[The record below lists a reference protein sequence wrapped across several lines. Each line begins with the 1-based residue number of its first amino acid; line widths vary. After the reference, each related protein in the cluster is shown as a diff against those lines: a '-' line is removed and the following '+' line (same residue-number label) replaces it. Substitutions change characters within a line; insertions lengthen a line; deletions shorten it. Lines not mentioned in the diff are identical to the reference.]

1 MSDKESTFF
10 DLAMESKSLLLGDF
24 TLKSGKKSPYFFN
37 VGAFFEQGYI
47 DKLADLYS
55 ELILESSIS
64 FDVIFGP
71 AYKGIPLAAAIS
83 ASLAV
88 KTGKPVPF
96 AFDRKEEKKHGEGG
110 QIVGEL
116 KNKKILIVD
125 EDENVRF
132 FLRNL
137 LEKHQYITSE
147 AETAKEFFW
156 KLGGEKFDLVLLDYG
171 LPDLDGVE
179 ALKRLEMFSED
190 EVPNVL
196 FVTAE
201 EDPSILS
208 TYTGSAVKG
217 YVTKPIPV
225 TSFIE
230 KLEVLL
236 RSKNDNQLAAIDC
249 DVDILFISALLASPD
264 FCHHSFGFCFLRFPF
279 SCFAL

>member
-10 DLAMESKSLLLGDF
+10 DLAMDSKSLLLGDF

-88 KTGKPVPF
+88 KTDKPVPF

-125 EDENVRF
+125 DVLTAGTALKQSIEIIIGAGGSLSACVVALDREEKIEGRIA
-132 FLRNL
+132 RDRL
-137 LEKHQYITSE
+137 LEEYKI
-147 AETAKEFFW
+147 
-156 KLGGEKFDLVLLDYG
+156 
-171 LPDLDGVE
+171 
-179 ALKRLEMFSED
+179 
-190 EVPNVL
+190 N
-196 FVTAE
+196 
-201 EDPSILS
+201 ILS
-208 TYTGSAVKG
+208 IAQISNLVEY
-217 YVTKPIPV
+217 
-225 TSFIE
+225 
-230 KLEVLL
+230 LESSGNLDDAEIIKNHIS
-236 RSKNDNQLAAIDC
+236 RS
-249 DVDILFISALLASPD
+249 
-264 FCHHSFGFCFLRFPF
+264 
-279 SCFAL
+279 

>member
-88 KTGKPVPF
+88 KTDKPVPF

-125 EDENVRF
+125 DV
-132 FLRNL
+132 L
-137 LEKHQYITSE
+137 
-147 AETAKEFFW
+147 TA
-156 KLGGEKFDLVLLDYG
+156 GT
-171 LPDLDGVE
+171 
-179 ALKRLEMFSED
+179 ALKRSIEIIIGAGGSLSACVVALDREEKIEGRIARDRLLEEYKI
-190 EVPNVL
+190 N
-196 FVTAE
+196 
-201 EDPSILS
+201 ILS
-208 TYTGSAVKG
+208 IAQISNLVG
-217 YVTKPIPV
+217 Y
-225 TSFIE
+225 
-230 KLEVLL
+230 LESSGNLDDAEIIKNHIS
-236 RSKNDNQLAAIDC
+236 RS
-249 DVDILFISALLASPD
+249 
-264 FCHHSFGFCFLRFPF
+264 
-279 SCFAL
+279 

>member
-10 DLAMESKSLLLGDF
+10 DLAMDSKSLLLGDF

-88 KTGKPVPF
+88 KTDKPVPF

-125 EDENVRF
+125 DVLTAGTA
-132 FLRNL
+132 LRQSIEIIIGAGGSLSACVVALDREEKIEGRMARDRL
-137 LEKHQYITSE
+137 LEEYKI
-147 AETAKEFFW
+147 
-156 KLGGEKFDLVLLDYG
+156 
-171 LPDLDGVE
+171 
-179 ALKRLEMFSED
+179 
-190 EVPNVL
+190 N
-196 FVTAE
+196 
-201 EDPSILS
+201 ILS
-208 TYTGSAVKG
+208 IAQISNLVG
-217 YVTKPIPV
+217 Y
-225 TSFIE
+225 
-230 KLEVLL
+230 LESSGNLDDAEIIKNHIS
-236 RSKNDNQLAAIDC
+236 RS
-249 DVDILFISALLASPD
+249 
-264 FCHHSFGFCFLRFPF
+264 
-279 SCFAL
+279 

>member
-10 DLAMESKSLLLGDF
+10 DLAMDSKSLLLGDF

-88 KTGKPVPF
+88 KTDKPVPF

-125 EDENVRF
+125 DVLTAGTA
-132 FLRNL
+132 LRQSIEIIIDAGGSLSACVVALDREEKIEGRIARDRL
-137 LEKHQYITSE
+137 LEEYKI
-147 AETAKEFFW
+147 
-156 KLGGEKFDLVLLDYG
+156 
-171 LPDLDGVE
+171 
-179 ALKRLEMFSED
+179 
-190 EVPNVL
+190 N
-196 FVTAE
+196 
-201 EDPSILS
+201 ILS
-208 TYTGSAVKG
+208 IAQISNLVEYLESSG
-217 YVTKPIPV
+217 
-225 TSFIE
+225 
-230 KLEVLL
+230 KLDDAEIIKNHIS
-236 RSKNDNQLAAIDC
+236 RS
-249 DVDILFISALLASPD
+249 
-264 FCHHSFGFCFLRFPF
+264 
-279 SCFAL
+279 

>member
-10 DLAMESKSLLLGDF
+10 DLAMDSKSLLLGDF

-88 KTGKPVPF
+88 KTDKPVPF

-125 EDENVRF
+125 DVLTAGTA
-132 FLRNL
+132 LRQSIEIIIGAGGSLSACVVALDREEKIEGRIARDRL
-137 LEKHQYITSE
+137 LEEYKI
-147 AETAKEFFW
+147 
-156 KLGGEKFDLVLLDYG
+156 
-171 LPDLDGVE
+171 
-179 ALKRLEMFSED
+179 
-190 EVPNVL
+190 N
-196 FVTAE
+196 
-201 EDPSILS
+201 ILS
-208 TYTGSAVKG
+208 IAQISNLVG
-217 YVTKPIPV
+217 Y
-225 TSFIE
+225 
-230 KLEVLL
+230 LESSGNLDDAEIIKNHIS
-236 RSKNDNQLAAIDC
+236 RS
-249 DVDILFISALLASPD
+249 
-264 FCHHSFGFCFLRFPF
+264 
-279 SCFAL
+279 

>member
-88 KTGKPVPF
+88 KTDKPVPF

-125 EDENVRF
+125 DV
-132 FLRNL
+132 L
-137 LEKHQYITSE
+137 
-147 AETAKEFFW
+147 TA
-156 KLGGEKFDLVLLDYG
+156 GT
-171 LPDLDGVE
+171 
-179 ALKRLEMFSED
+179 ALKRSIEIIIGAGGSLSACVVALDREEKIEGRIARDRLLEEYKI
-190 EVPNVL
+190 N
-196 FVTAE
+196 
-201 EDPSILS
+201 ILS
-208 TYTGSAVKG
+208 IAQISNLVEY
-217 YVTKPIPV
+217 
-225 TSFIE
+225 
-230 KLEVLL
+230 LESSGNLDDAEIIKNHIS
-236 RSKNDNQLAAIDC
+236 RS
-249 DVDILFISALLASPD
+249 
-264 FCHHSFGFCFLRFPF
+264 
-279 SCFAL
+279 

>member
-10 DLAMESKSLLLGDF
+10 DLAMDSKSLLLGDF

-88 KTGKPVPF
+88 KTDKPVPF

-125 EDENVRF
+125 DVLTAGTA
-132 FLRNL
+132 LRQSIELIIDAGGSLSACVVALDREEKIEGRIARDRL
-137 LEKHQYITSE
+137 LEEYKI
-147 AETAKEFFW
+147 
-156 KLGGEKFDLVLLDYG
+156 
-171 LPDLDGVE
+171 
-179 ALKRLEMFSED
+179 
-190 EVPNVL
+190 N
-196 FVTAE
+196 
-201 EDPSILS
+201 ILS
-208 TYTGSAVKG
+208 IAQISNLVEYLESSG
-217 YVTKPIPV
+217 
-225 TSFIE
+225 
-230 KLEVLL
+230 KLDDAEIIKNHIS
-236 RSKNDNQLAAIDC
+236 RS
-249 DVDILFISALLASPD
+249 
-264 FCHHSFGFCFLRFPF
+264 
-279 SCFAL
+279 

>member
-88 KTGKPVPF
+88 KTDKPVPF

-125 EDENVRF
+125 DV
-132 FLRNL
+132 L
-137 LEKHQYITSE
+137 
-147 AETAKEFFW
+147 TA
-156 KLGGEKFDLVLLDYG
+156 GT
-171 LPDLDGVE
+171 
-179 ALKRLEMFSED
+179 ALKQSIEIIIGAGGSLSACVVALDREEKIEGRIARDRLI
-190 EVPNVL
+190 
-196 FVTAE
+196 E
-201 EDPSILS
+201 EYKINILS
-208 TYTGSAVKG
+208 IAQISNLVEY
-217 YVTKPIPV
+217 
-225 TSFIE
+225 
-230 KLEVLL
+230 LESSGNLDDAEIIKNHIS
-236 RSKNDNQLAAIDC
+236 RS
-249 DVDILFISALLASPD
+249 
-264 FCHHSFGFCFLRFPF
+264 
-279 SCFAL
+279 

>member
-37 VGAFFEQGYI
+37 VGAFFEHGYI

-88 KTGKPVPF
+88 KTDKPVPF

-125 EDENVRF
+125 DV
-132 FLRNL
+132 L
-137 LEKHQYITSE
+137 
-147 AETAKEFFW
+147 TA
-156 KLGGEKFDLVLLDYG
+156 GT
-171 LPDLDGVE
+171 
-179 ALKRLEMFSED
+179 ALKRSIEIIIGAGGSLSACVVALDREEKIEGRIARDRLLEEYKI
-190 EVPNVL
+190 N
-196 FVTAE
+196 
-201 EDPSILS
+201 ILS
-208 TYTGSAVKG
+208 IAQISNLVG
-217 YVTKPIPV
+217 Y
-225 TSFIE
+225 
-230 KLEVLL
+230 LESSGNLDDAEIIKNHIS
-236 RSKNDNQLAAIDC
+236 RS
-249 DVDILFISALLASPD
+249 
-264 FCHHSFGFCFLRFPF
+264 
-279 SCFAL
+279 

>member
-88 KTGKPVPF
+88 KTDKPVPF

-125 EDENVRF
+125 DVLTAGTA
-132 FLRNL
+132 LRQSIEIIIDAGGSLSACVVALDREEKIEGRIARDRL
-137 LEKHQYITSE
+137 LEEYKI
-147 AETAKEFFW
+147 
-156 KLGGEKFDLVLLDYG
+156 
-171 LPDLDGVE
+171 
-179 ALKRLEMFSED
+179 
-190 EVPNVL
+190 N
-196 FVTAE
+196 
-201 EDPSILS
+201 ILS
-208 TYTGSAVKG
+208 IAQISNLVEYLESSG
-217 YVTKPIPV
+217 
-225 TSFIE
+225 
-230 KLEVLL
+230 KLDDAEIIKNHIS
-236 RSKNDNQLAAIDC
+236 RS
-249 DVDILFISALLASPD
+249 
-264 FCHHSFGFCFLRFPF
+264 
-279 SCFAL
+279 

>member
-37 VGAFFEQGYI
+37 VGAFFEHGYI

-83 ASLAV
+83 ASLAF

-125 EDENVRF
+125 DV
-132 FLRNL
+132 L
-137 LEKHQYITSE
+137 
-147 AETAKEFFW
+147 TA
-156 KLGGEKFDLVLLDYG
+156 GT
-171 LPDLDGVE
+171 
-179 ALKRLEMFSED
+179 ALKRSIEIIIGAGGSLSACVVALDREEKIEGRIARDRLLEEYKI
-190 EVPNVL
+190 N
-196 FVTAE
+196 
-201 EDPSILS
+201 ILS
-208 TYTGSAVKG
+208 IAQISNLVEYLESSG
-217 YVTKPIPV
+217 
-225 TSFIE
+225 
-230 KLEVLL
+230 KLDDAEIIKNHIS
-236 RSKNDNQLAAIDC
+236 RS
-249 DVDILFISALLASPD
+249 
-264 FCHHSFGFCFLRFPF
+264 
-279 SCFAL
+279 

>member
-88 KTGKPVPF
+88 KTDKPVPF

-125 EDENVRF
+125 DVLTAGTALIQSIEIIIGAGGSLSACVVALDREEKIEGRIA
-132 FLRNL
+132 RDRL
-137 LEKHQYITSE
+137 LEEYKI
-147 AETAKEFFW
+147 
-156 KLGGEKFDLVLLDYG
+156 
-171 LPDLDGVE
+171 
-179 ALKRLEMFSED
+179 
-190 EVPNVL
+190 N
-196 FVTAE
+196 
-201 EDPSILS
+201 ILS
-208 TYTGSAVKG
+208 IAQISNLVG
-217 YVTKPIPV
+217 Y
-225 TSFIE
+225 
-230 KLEVLL
+230 LESSGNLDDAEIIKNHIS
-236 RSKNDNQLAAIDC
+236 RS
-249 DVDILFISALLASPD
+249 
-264 FCHHSFGFCFLRFPF
+264 
-279 SCFAL
+279 

>member
-88 KTGKPVPF
+88 KTDKPVPF

-125 EDENVRF
+125 DVLTAGTA
-132 FLRNL
+132 LRQSIEIIIGAGGSLSACVVALDREEKIEGRIARDRL
-137 LEKHQYITSE
+137 LEEYKI
-147 AETAKEFFW
+147 
-156 KLGGEKFDLVLLDYG
+156 
-171 LPDLDGVE
+171 
-179 ALKRLEMFSED
+179 
-190 EVPNVL
+190 N
-196 FVTAE
+196 
-201 EDPSILS
+201 ILS
-208 TYTGSAVKG
+208 IAQISNLVG
-217 YVTKPIPV
+217 Y
-225 TSFIE
+225 
-230 KLEVLL
+230 LESSGNLDDAEIIKNHIS
-236 RSKNDNQLAAIDC
+236 RS
-249 DVDILFISALLASPD
+249 
-264 FCHHSFGFCFLRFPF
+264 
-279 SCFAL
+279 

>member
-10 DLAMESKSLLLGDF
+10 DLAMDSKSLLLGDF

-88 KTGKPVPF
+88 KTDKPVPF

-125 EDENVRF
+125 DVLTAGTA
-132 FLRNL
+132 LRQSIELIIDAGGSLSACVVALDREEKIEGRIARDRL
-137 LEKHQYITSE
+137 LEEYKI
-147 AETAKEFFW
+147 
-156 KLGGEKFDLVLLDYG
+156 
-171 LPDLDGVE
+171 
-179 ALKRLEMFSED
+179 
-190 EVPNVL
+190 N
-196 FVTAE
+196 
-201 EDPSILS
+201 ILS
-208 TYTGSAVKG
+208 IAQISNLVG
-217 YVTKPIPV
+217 Y
-225 TSFIE
+225 
-230 KLEVLL
+230 LESSGNLDDAEIIKNHIS
-236 RSKNDNQLAAIDC
+236 RS
-249 DVDILFISALLASPD
+249 
-264 FCHHSFGFCFLRFPF
+264 
-279 SCFAL
+279 

>member
-88 KTGKPVPF
+88 KTDKPVPF

-125 EDENVRF
+125 DVLTAGTA
-132 FLRNL
+132 LRQSIEIIIGAGGSL
-137 LEKHQYITSE
+137 SACVVALDREEKIE
-147 AETAKEFFW
+147 GRIAR
-156 KLGGEKFDLVLLDYG
+156 D
-171 LPDLDGVE
+171 
-179 ALKRLEMFSED
+179 RLI
-190 EVPNVL
+190 
-196 FVTAE
+196 E
-201 EDPSILS
+201 EYKINILS
-208 TYTGSAVKG
+208 IAQISNLVEY
-217 YVTKPIPV
+217 
-225 TSFIE
+225 
-230 KLEVLL
+230 LESSGNLDDAEIIKNHIS
-236 RSKNDNQLAAIDC
+236 RS
-249 DVDILFISALLASPD
+249 
-264 FCHHSFGFCFLRFPF
+264 
-279 SCFAL
+279 

>member
-1 MSDKESTFF
+1 M
-10 DLAMESKSLLLGDF
+10 GDF

-88 KTGKPVPF
+88 KTDKPVPF

-125 EDENVRF
+125 DVLTAGTA
-132 FLRNL
+132 LRQSIEIIIGAGGSLSACVVALDREEKIEGRIARDRL
-137 LEKHQYITSE
+137 LEEYKI
-147 AETAKEFFW
+147 
-156 KLGGEKFDLVLLDYG
+156 
-171 LPDLDGVE
+171 
-179 ALKRLEMFSED
+179 
-190 EVPNVL
+190 N
-196 FVTAE
+196 
-201 EDPSILS
+201 ILS
-208 TYTGSAVKG
+208 IAQISNLVG
-217 YVTKPIPV
+217 Y
-225 TSFIE
+225 
-230 KLEVLL
+230 LESSGNLDDAEIIKNHIS
-236 RSKNDNQLAAIDC
+236 RS
-249 DVDILFISALLASPD
+249 
-264 FCHHSFGFCFLRFPF
+264 
-279 SCFAL
+279 

>member
-88 KTGKPVPF
+88 KTDKPVPF

-125 EDENVRF
+125 DVLTAGTALKQSIEIIIGAGGSLSACVVALDREEKIEGRIA
-132 FLRNL
+132 RDRL
-137 LEKHQYITSE
+137 LEEYKI
-147 AETAKEFFW
+147 
-156 KLGGEKFDLVLLDYG
+156 
-171 LPDLDGVE
+171 
-179 ALKRLEMFSED
+179 
-190 EVPNVL
+190 N
-196 FVTAE
+196 
-201 EDPSILS
+201 ILS
-208 TYTGSAVKG
+208 IAQISNLVG
-217 YVTKPIPV
+217 Y
-225 TSFIE
+225 
-230 KLEVLL
+230 LESSGNLDDAEIIKNHIS
-236 RSKNDNQLAAIDC
+236 RS
-249 DVDILFISALLASPD
+249 
-264 FCHHSFGFCFLRFPF
+264 
-279 SCFAL
+279 

>member
-37 VGAFFEQGYI
+37 VGAFFEHGYI

-125 EDENVRF
+125 DV
-132 FLRNL
+132 L
-137 LEKHQYITSE
+137 
-147 AETAKEFFW
+147 TA
-156 KLGGEKFDLVLLDYG
+156 GT
-171 LPDLDGVE
+171 
-179 ALKRLEMFSED
+179 ALKRSIEIIIGAEGSLSACVVALDREEKIEGRIARDRLLEEYKI
-190 EVPNVL
+190 N
-196 FVTAE
+196 
-201 EDPSILS
+201 ILS
-208 TYTGSAVKG
+208 IAQISNLVEYLESSG
-217 YVTKPIPV
+217 
-225 TSFIE
+225 
-230 KLEVLL
+230 KLDDAEIIKNHIS
-236 RSKNDNQLAAIDC
+236 RS
-249 DVDILFISALLASPD
+249 
-264 FCHHSFGFCFLRFPF
+264 
-279 SCFAL
+279 

>member
-83 ASLAV
+83 ASIAV
-88 KTGKPVPF
+88 KTDKPVPF

-125 EDENVRF
+125 DV
-132 FLRNL
+132 L
-137 LEKHQYITSE
+137 
-147 AETAKEFFW
+147 TA
-156 KLGGEKFDLVLLDYG
+156 GT
-171 LPDLDGVE
+171 
-179 ALKRLEMFSED
+179 ALKRSIEIIIGAGGSLSACVVALDREEKIEGRIARDRLLEEYKI
-190 EVPNVL
+190 N
-196 FVTAE
+196 
-201 EDPSILS
+201 ILS
-208 TYTGSAVKG
+208 IAQISNLVEY
-217 YVTKPIPV
+217 
-225 TSFIE
+225 
-230 KLEVLL
+230 LESSGNLDDAEIIKNHIS
-236 RSKNDNQLAAIDC
+236 RS
-249 DVDILFISALLASPD
+249 
-264 FCHHSFGFCFLRFPF
+264 
-279 SCFAL
+279 

>member
-1 MSDKESTFF
+1 MSDKETTFF
-10 DLAMESKSLLLGDF
+10 DLAMDSKSLLLGDF

-88 KTGKPVPF
+88 KTDKPVPF

-125 EDENVRF
+125 DVLTAGTA
-132 FLRNL
+132 LRQSIEIIIDAGGSLSACVVALDREEKIEGRIARDRL
-137 LEKHQYITSE
+137 LEEYKI
-147 AETAKEFFW
+147 
-156 KLGGEKFDLVLLDYG
+156 
-171 LPDLDGVE
+171 
-179 ALKRLEMFSED
+179 
-190 EVPNVL
+190 N
-196 FVTAE
+196 
-201 EDPSILS
+201 ILS
-208 TYTGSAVKG
+208 IAQISNLVG
-217 YVTKPIPV
+217 Y
-225 TSFIE
+225 
-230 KLEVLL
+230 LESSGNLDDAEIIKNHIS
-236 RSKNDNQLAAIDC
+236 RS
-249 DVDILFISALLASPD
+249 
-264 FCHHSFGFCFLRFPF
+264 
-279 SCFAL
+279 

>member
-88 KTGKPVPF
+88 KTDKPVPF

-125 EDENVRF
+125 DVLTAGTA
-132 FLRNL
+132 LRQSIEIIIGAGGSLSACVVALDREEKIEGRIARDRL
-137 LEKHQYITSE
+137 LEEYKI
-147 AETAKEFFW
+147 
-156 KLGGEKFDLVLLDYG
+156 
-171 LPDLDGVE
+171 
-179 ALKRLEMFSED
+179 
-190 EVPNVL
+190 N
-196 FVTAE
+196 
-201 EDPSILS
+201 ILS
-208 TYTGSAVKG
+208 IAQISNLVEY
-217 YVTKPIPV
+217 
-225 TSFIE
+225 
-230 KLEVLL
+230 LESSGNLDDAEIIKNHIS
-236 RSKNDNQLAAIDC
+236 RS
-249 DVDILFISALLASPD
+249 
-264 FCHHSFGFCFLRFPF
+264 
-279 SCFAL
+279 

>member
-88 KTGKPVPF
+88 KTDKPVPF
-96 AFDRKEEKKHGEGG
+96 AFDRKEEKKHGDGG

-125 EDENVRF
+125 DVLTAGTALIQSIEIIIGAGGSLSACVVALDRE
-132 FLRNL
+132 
-137 LEKHQYITSE
+137 EKIE
-147 AETAKEFFW
+147 GRIAR
-156 KLGGEKFDLVLLDYG
+156 D
-171 LPDLDGVE
+171 
-179 ALKRLEMFSED
+179 RLI
-190 EVPNVL
+190 
-196 FVTAE
+196 E
-201 EDPSILS
+201 EYKINILS
-208 TYTGSAVKG
+208 IAQISNLVEYLESSGNLDDADIIKNH
-217 YVTKPIPV
+217 
-225 TSFIE
+225 TS
-230 KLEVLL
+230 
-236 RSKNDNQLAAIDC
+236 RS
-249 DVDILFISALLASPD
+249 
-264 FCHHSFGFCFLRFPF
+264 
-279 SCFAL
+279 

>member
-10 DLAMESKSLLLGDF
+10 DLAMDSKSLLLGDF

-88 KTGKPVPF
+88 KTDKPVPF

-125 EDENVRF
+125 DVLTAGTA
-132 FLRNL
+132 LRQSIEIIIDAGGSLSACVVALDREEKIEGRIARDRL
-137 LEKHQYITSE
+137 LEEYKI
-147 AETAKEFFW
+147 
-156 KLGGEKFDLVLLDYG
+156 
-171 LPDLDGVE
+171 
-179 ALKRLEMFSED
+179 
-190 EVPNVL
+190 N
-196 FVTAE
+196 
-201 EDPSILS
+201 ILS
-208 TYTGSAVKG
+208 IAQISNLVG
-217 YVTKPIPV
+217 Y
-225 TSFIE
+225 
-230 KLEVLL
+230 LESSGNLDDAEIIKNHIS
-236 RSKNDNQLAAIDC
+236 RS
-249 DVDILFISALLASPD
+249 
-264 FCHHSFGFCFLRFPF
+264 
-279 SCFAL
+279 

>member
-37 VGAFFEQGYI
+37 VGAFFEHGYI

-88 KTGKPVPF
+88 KTDKPVPF

-125 EDENVRF
+125 DVLTAGTALIQSIEIIIGAGGSLSACVVALDREEKIEGRIA
-132 FLRNL
+132 RDRL
-137 LEKHQYITSE
+137 LEEYKI
-147 AETAKEFFW
+147 
-156 KLGGEKFDLVLLDYG
+156 
-171 LPDLDGVE
+171 
-179 ALKRLEMFSED
+179 
-190 EVPNVL
+190 N
-196 FVTAE
+196 
-201 EDPSILS
+201 ILS
-208 TYTGSAVKG
+208 IAQISNLVG
-217 YVTKPIPV
+217 Y
-225 TSFIE
+225 
-230 KLEVLL
+230 LESSGNLDDAEIIKNHIS
-236 RSKNDNQLAAIDC
+236 RS
-249 DVDILFISALLASPD
+249 
-264 FCHHSFGFCFLRFPF
+264 
-279 SCFAL
+279 

>member
-24 TLKSGKKSPYFFN
+24 TLKSGKESPYFFN
-37 VGAFFEQGYI
+37 VGAFFEHGYI

-88 KTGKPVPF
+88 KTDKPVPF

-125 EDENVRF
+125 DVLTAGTA
-132 FLRNL
+132 LRQSIEIIIDAGGSLSACVVALDREEKIEGRIARDRL
-137 LEKHQYITSE
+137 LEEYKI
-147 AETAKEFFW
+147 
-156 KLGGEKFDLVLLDYG
+156 
-171 LPDLDGVE
+171 
-179 ALKRLEMFSED
+179 
-190 EVPNVL
+190 N
-196 FVTAE
+196 
-201 EDPSILS
+201 ILS
-208 TYTGSAVKG
+208 IAQISNLVEY
-217 YVTKPIPV
+217 
-225 TSFIE
+225 
-230 KLEVLL
+230 LESSGNLDDAEIIKNHIS
-236 RSKNDNQLAAIDC
+236 RS
-249 DVDILFISALLASPD
+249 
-264 FCHHSFGFCFLRFPF
+264 
-279 SCFAL
+279 

>member
-88 KTGKPVPF
+88 KTDKPVPF

-125 EDENVRF
+125 DVLTARTA
-132 FLRNL
+132 LRQSIEIIIDAGGSLSACVVALDREEKIEGRIARDRL
-137 LEKHQYITSE
+137 LEEYKI
-147 AETAKEFFW
+147 
-156 KLGGEKFDLVLLDYG
+156 
-171 LPDLDGVE
+171 
-179 ALKRLEMFSED
+179 
-190 EVPNVL
+190 N
-196 FVTAE
+196 
-201 EDPSILS
+201 ILS
-208 TYTGSAVKG
+208 IAQISNLVG
-217 YVTKPIPV
+217 Y
-225 TSFIE
+225 
-230 KLEVLL
+230 LESSGNLDDAEIIKNHIS
-236 RSKNDNQLAAIDC
+236 RS
-249 DVDILFISALLASPD
+249 
-264 FCHHSFGFCFLRFPF
+264 
-279 SCFAL
+279 

>member
-88 KTGKPVPF
+88 KTDKPVPF

-125 EDENVRF
+125 DVLTAGTA
-132 FLRNL
+132 LRQSIEIIIGAGGSLSACVVALDREEKIEGRIARDRL
-137 LEKHQYITSE
+137 LEEYKI
-147 AETAKEFFW
+147 
-156 KLGGEKFDLVLLDYG
+156 
-171 LPDLDGVE
+171 
-179 ALKRLEMFSED
+179 
-190 EVPNVL
+190 N
-196 FVTAE
+196 
-201 EDPSILS
+201 ILS
-208 TYTGSAVKG
+208 IAQISNLVEYLESSG
-217 YVTKPIPV
+217 
-225 TSFIE
+225 
-230 KLEVLL
+230 KLDDAEIIKNHIS
-236 RSKNDNQLAAIDC
+236 RS
-249 DVDILFISALLASPD
+249 
-264 FCHHSFGFCFLRFPF
+264 
-279 SCFAL
+279 

>member
-88 KTGKPVPF
+88 KTDKPVPF

-125 EDENVRF
+125 DVLTAGTALKQSIEIIIGAGGSLSACVVALDREEKIEGRIA
-132 FLRNL
+132 RDRL
-137 LEKHQYITSE
+137 LEEYKI
-147 AETAKEFFW
+147 
-156 KLGGEKFDLVLLDYG
+156 
-171 LPDLDGVE
+171 
-179 ALKRLEMFSED
+179 
-190 EVPNVL
+190 N
-196 FVTAE
+196 
-201 EDPSILS
+201 ILS
-208 TYTGSAVKG
+208 IAQISNLVEY
-217 YVTKPIPV
+217 
-225 TSFIE
+225 
-230 KLEVLL
+230 LESSGNLDDAEIIKNHIS
-236 RSKNDNQLAAIDC
+236 RS
-249 DVDILFISALLASPD
+249 
-264 FCHHSFGFCFLRFPF
+264 
-279 SCFAL
+279 